1 MNSSWTRCFPT
12 FLPPYMSPL
21 LARIH
26 HGFGDGIVVSDGA
39 RPFLIGNEV
48 WSNGEGGIFV
58 HRGADPTL
66 SVNII
71 RDHAGPHGIGVLVA
85 ADAFGNATVLPDNAF
100 LRNGGGNIV
109 RDPPMA
115 GPPGAPQDAGAG
127 EPDSAAA
134 PADGAAADSGVRAQ
148 QSHED
153 AAIFAHLVDGLVDS
167 DEDTE

>member
-100 LRNGGGNIV
+100 LCNEGGDVV
-109 RDPPMA
+109 RDPPLA
-115 GPPGAPQDAGAG
+115 GHPGAPQDG
-127 EPDSAAA
+127 EPDATTA
-134 PADGAAADSGVRAQ
+134 PADGAAGPGPDAGVQAQ
-148 QSHED
+148 QAQED
-153 AAIFAHLVDGLVDS
+153 AAIVAHLVDGLDHA
-167 DEDTE
+167 E